1 MIMSKHTSILLSE
14 HFEQVIQ
21 NGIESGRYDSASDV
35 IMAGLRLFEQE
46 ETKIKLLRKAIE
58 AGENSGYVTNFDPI
72 EHLEKLNLQY
82 KK

>member
-1 MIMSKHTSILLSE
+1 MSKHTSILLSE

-58 AGENSGYVTNFDPI
+58 AGENSGYVANFDPI